1 MTLPITGSF
10 IYNALIYNRVEE
22 GGDRGGALRFAGRI
36 AGRVSPGTYV
46 GFGAGSWVRET
57 IPSCEVYPDC
67 HDVIAAQSEAVV
79 YQGYVQHYVSRRIL
93 FFRGGAGLA
102 NTTTL
107 LPQFPFFEARRR
119 WRAAVTAG
127 AGIDLR
133 LAELLYLTPSFDV
146 TLLPG
151 ADTRNEELGTGFA
164 IGLALTL
171 R

>member
-1 MTLPITGSF
+1 MGSF
-10 IYNALIYNRVEE
+10 VYNALIYNTVEE
-22 GGDRGGALRFAGRI
+22 GGARGGALRFAGRI
-36 AGRVSPGTYV
+36 AGRVSRDTYV
-46 GFGAGSWVRET
+46 GFAAGSWVRET
-57 IPSCEVYPDC
+57 IPSCDVYPDC
-67 HDVIAAQSEAVV
+67 HELIAAHSEAVV
-79 YQGYVQHYVSRRIL
+79 YQGYVQHYVTRRVL
-93 FFRGGAGLA
+93 FFRGGVGLA

-107 LPQFPFFEARRR
+107 LPQSFPFFEASRQ
-119 WRAAVTAG
+119 WRPAVSAG

-151 ADTRNEELGTGFA
+151 ADTRHEELGTAFA